1 MAYRVTCADTG
12 ADCPGDF
19 TAPTNDELI
28 KHLEMHVQLSHPG
41 LELTDE
47 LVEGLVKAT

>member
-19 TAPTNDELI
+19 VTLTKEELI
-28 KHLEMHVQLSHPG
+28 KHVEMHVQLTHPD

-47 LVEGLVKAT
+47 LVEELVKAV